1 VKFEFIHAEKALF
14 HVTDL
19 CRVLGVSPQ
28 GYYAWARRSPSKR
41 ARRNEAL
48 RAEVRAIHQRSRG
61 TYGSPRVHRELRRR
75 EPIGRNRIAR
85 LMREE
90 GLHGRRPPRFR
101 KTTDSNHGRP
111 VARNVLSRDFAA
123 NAPDRKWVGD
133 ITYVWTGEGW
143 LYLAVLID
151 LFSRRVV
158 GWAVAEHMRTKLCI
172 DALKMAL
179 GRRLPPAE
187 LIHHTDQGSQ
197 YASAEYQAVLEAAEV
212 QCSMSRRG
220 NCYDNAV
227 AESFFATLK
236 KELIHRY
243 RWLERRDAKRAIGE
257 YIEIFYNNHR
267 LHSSIGYTSPAEFE
281 AINSNPNQAGMAA

>member
-1 VKFEFIHAEKALF
+1 
-14 HVTDL
+14 
-19 CRVLGVSPQ
+19 
-28 GYYAWARRSPSKR
+28 
-41 ARRNEAL
+41 
-48 RAEVRAIHQRSRG
+48 
-61 TYGSPRVHRELRRR
+61 
-75 EPIGRNRIAR
+75 
-85 LMREE
+85 MREE
-90 GLHGRRPPRFR
+90 GLRGRRPPRFK

-111 VARNVLSRDFAA
+111 VARNVLARDFTAD
-123 NAPDRKWVGD
+123 APDRKWVGD

-187 LIHHTDQGSQ
+187 LVHHTDQGSQ
-197 YASAEYQAVLEAAEV
+197 YASAEYQAVLEAFGV
-212 QCSMSRRG
+212 HCSMSRRG

-243 RWLERRDAKRAIGE
+243 RWLGRRDAAKAIGE

>member
-1 VKFEFIHAEKALF
+1 MRFEFIHAEKALF
-14 HVTDL
+14 PVAAL
-19 CRVLGVSPQ
+19 CRVLSVSPQ
-28 GYYAWARRSPSKR
+28 GYYAWAKRGPSTR
-41 ARRNEAL
+41 TREDEAL
-48 RAEVRAIHQRSRG
+48 RVVVRAIHQRSRG

-90 GLHGRRPPRFR
+90 GLYGRRPPRFR
-101 KTTDSNHGRP
+101 RTTDSNHDRP
-111 VARNVLSRDFAA
+111 VARNMLSRDFTATE
-123 NAPDRKWVGD
+123 PDRKWVGD

-158 GWAVAEHMRTKLCI
+158 GWAVAEHMRASLCI
-172 DALKMAL
+172 EALKMAL
-179 GRRLPPAE
+179 GRRRPPAE
-187 LIHHTDQGSQ
+187 LVHHSDRGSQ
-197 YASAEYQAVLEAAEV
+197 YASEPYQALLEAAGA

-243 RWLERRDAKRAIGE
+243 RWLERRDAARAIGE

-281 AINSNPNQAGMAA
+281 ALNSNPSSAGMAA